1 MMTNPIEAKWV
12 TAGWRS
18 EARTIEGKF
27 ARGVV
32 ATRTITDLQH
42 PSWAVPAP
50 VVALLLNRRIS

>member
-1 MMTNPIEAKWV
+1 MMTSPIEAKWV
-12 TAGWRS
+12 TVGWRS

-50 VVALLLNRRIS
+50 VVALLLN